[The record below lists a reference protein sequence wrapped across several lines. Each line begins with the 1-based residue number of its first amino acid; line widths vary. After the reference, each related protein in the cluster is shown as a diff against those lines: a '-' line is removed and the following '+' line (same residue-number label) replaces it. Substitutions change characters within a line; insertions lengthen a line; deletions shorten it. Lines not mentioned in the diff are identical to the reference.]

1 MGRSAMRVLVIRP
14 GGLGDLLLAL
24 PALAHLAERLR
35 AEIEIAGDPERLA
48 LLEGSSY
55 CTAALSLERL
65 GLHPLFTSDPPPE
78 LLVRL
83 RAYDA
88 IVSWF
93 GAGDHTYHAHL
104 KGLGRPVVVARTL
117 PPPGVRMHVSRYLL
131 DTLAPL
137 LPVPQEIPR
146 VRLAVTDVER
156 REAEAWCRA
165 RGMDPAR
172 LVLLH
177 PGAGG
182 SAKRWPA
189 DRFGALIGLLRE
201 AKLSPVVVAGPA
213 DGEAVRELHAAVA
226 GERLVVA
233 PDLALRPLA
242 ALSAIARSFVGND
255 SGLTHLAAVA
265 GTPTL
270 ALFGPTDPA
279 VWAPLGPA
287 SRVLAARPV
296 AGDPWH
302 GLSPER
308 VLTALLDLVGA
319 GGRAAPAA

>member
-1 MGRSAMRVLVIRP
+1 MRVLVIRP
-14 GGLGDLLLAL
+14 GGLGDLLLTL
-24 PALAHLAERLR
+24 PTLAHLAERLR

-48 LLEGSSY
+48 LLEGSPY

-93 GAGDHTYHAHL
+93 GAGDPTYRAHL
-104 KGLGRPVVVARTL
+104 EALGPRVVVARST
-117 PPPGVRMHVSRYLL
+117 PPAGVRLHVSRHLL
-131 DTLAPL
+131 LTLSPLVPPPPEAP
-137 LPVPQEIPR
+137 PVG
-146 VRLAVTDVER
+146 LTVTGEER
-156 REAEAWCRA
+156 REAERWCRVH
-165 RGMDPAR
+165 GPDPGR
-172 LVLLH
+172 LILLH

-189 DRFGALIGLLRE
+189 ERFGALVGLLRE
-201 AKLSPVVVAGPA
+201 AGLSPVVVAGPA
-213 DGEAVRELHAAVA
+213 DGEAVRELHAAAA

-233 PDLALRPLA
+233 PDLGLRPLA
-242 ALSAIARSFVGND
+242 ALSAIARGFVGND
-255 SGLTHLAAVA
+255 SGPTHLAAVV

-287 SRVLAARPV
+287 SRVLTTRPV
-296 AGDPWH
+296 DSGPWGD
-302 GLSPER
+302 LTPER

>member
-1 MGRSAMRVLVIRP
+1 MRVLVIHP

-24 PALAHLAERLR
+24 PALAHLAERLP
-35 AEIEIAGDPERLA
+35 ATLEVAGHPERLA
-48 LLEGSSY
+48 LLAGSPYAARTLPLEG
-55 CTAALSLERL
+55 L
-65 GLHPLFTSDPPPE
+65 GLHTLFTPDPPRE
-78 LLVRL
+78 VLSRL
-83 RAYDA
+83 RAYEA

-93 GAGDHTYHAHL
+93 GAGDPTYRAHL
-104 KGLGRPVVVARTL
+104 EAIGVPVVVARSTPL
-117 PPPGVRMHVSRYLL
+117 PGVRLHVSRHLL
-131 DTLAPL
+131 LTLSPL
-137 LPVPQEIPR
+137 VPPPPEIPP
-146 VRLAVTDVER
+146 VGLTVTGEER
-156 REAEAWCRA
+156 REAERWCRVH
-165 RGMDPAR
+165 GLDPGR
-172 LVLLH
+172 LILLH

-189 DRFGALIGLLRE
+189 DRFGALVGLLRE
-201 AKLSPVVVAGPA
+201 AGLSPVVVAGPA

-242 ALSAIARSFVGND
+242 ALSAIARGFVGND

-302 GLSPER
+302 GLIPER